1 MNARINVMKDLACL
15 AQFKLNNLVSVEIRI
30 LRSIVE
36 AKREAVARF
45 AVVISIVENINV
57 KNDATKANVLHAQE
71 NLSA

>member
-1 MNARINVMKDLACL
+1 MNASSNVMKDLAWL
-15 AQFKLNNLVSVEIRI
+15 AQFKLNNLVSVERRI

-45 AVVISIVENINV
+45 VVLISIVENINV